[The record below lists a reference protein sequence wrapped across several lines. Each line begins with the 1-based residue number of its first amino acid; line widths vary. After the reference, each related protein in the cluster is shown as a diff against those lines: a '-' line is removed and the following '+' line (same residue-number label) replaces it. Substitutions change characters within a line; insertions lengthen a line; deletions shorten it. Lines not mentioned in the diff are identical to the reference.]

1 MINNNVKVL
10 GLLGLCAKSGNVVF
24 GTEACKQQIEK
35 NKVKL
40 LIVANDASDRT
51 KRNFEII
58 TKEANIPI
66 CIFETIENLSKSIG
80 KQNKAVIGIK
90 NESLASQI
98 YKIINGGDVI
108 G

>member
-1 MINNNVKVL
+1 MVNNNTRVL

-24 GTEACKQQIEK
+24 GTDACIEQLEK
-35 NKVKL
+35 NKIKL

-51 KRNFEII
+51 KRNFERLSQ
-58 TKEANIPI
+58 KVNIPI
-66 CIFETIENLSKSIG
+66 CIYETIESLSRSIG
-80 KQNKAVIGIK
+80 KSNKAVIGIK
-90 NESLASQI
+90 NESLANQI